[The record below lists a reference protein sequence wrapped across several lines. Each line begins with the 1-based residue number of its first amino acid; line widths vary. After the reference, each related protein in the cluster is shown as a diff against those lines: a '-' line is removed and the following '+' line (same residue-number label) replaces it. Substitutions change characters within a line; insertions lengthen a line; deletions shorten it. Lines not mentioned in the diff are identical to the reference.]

1 MDRKEKIYKYITS
14 PEYVPLKFNEMAVV
28 LDVPESDMIEF
39 SKILDSLVYEGKI
52 YKTKRGRYCVADV
65 KNRMISGT
73 LMCNQN
79 GFGFVRCDE
88 EGEKDIFVPFEKMG
102 KAYDRDRVFVRIDE
116 EGTENTHRVGHI
128 SQIIERGNTNIVGVL
143 CEKRKGVFRLK
154 ADRREFFSSVRIKEN
169 DLNGAELGDRVI
181 AKITKYDENNKPYG
195 KVTSLLGAAESIEGC
210 INGIIA
216 DNELPLSFPQSV
228 IELADS
234 LPQSVSEKEMKD
246 REDLRNKIIF
256 TIDGDDSR
264 DFDDAVSLE
273 FTSEGNRVLGVHIAD
288 VTHYVKQGT
297 KLDKEALKRGTSVY
311 FPDRVIPMLPKSLS
325 NGICSLNPDVDRL
338 ALSVFIEFDKMA
350 NVLSGRIS
358 KTVIHSCARM
368 TYNNVNKIFDGDK
381 ELREEYK
388 EIVPTLEAMDELALQ
403 LSEKRD
409 ERGSIDF
416 DFPEAYVVCD
426 GESNPVDV
434 QLRQRG
440 KSHKLIE
447 AFMLAANEY
456 VAETAFWSELPF
468 VYRVHEAPGSEKLTA
483 FNEFIK
489 NFGYS
494 LKGKLD
500 SESIHPKD
508 LQTIMEKVKGQP
520 EEQMISKIMLR
531 SLMKAGYR
539 DTNDGHFGLAAKYYC
554 HFTSPI
560 RRYPDLMIHR
570 ILKEF
575 VSGKLSEARYN
586 FYMPV
591 VKEAAAI
598 SSEREITAEKAERE
612 VVEMLKAAYMKA
624 YEGETFEGV
633 VSSVTNFGIFVML
646 DNTCEGLV
654 RYESIADDYF
664 EYDDTKHIATGIRSG
679 KIYSIGDN
687 VTITV
692 AAADPVRRR
701 IDFVFEG
708 DNPYTALRQIQRR
721 ERKIEKIKTKPK
733 SNFNAT
739 RKFVK
744 RKQKR
749 NRR

>member
-1 MDRKEKIYKYITS
+1 MDRKEKIYRYITS
-14 PEYVPLKFNEMAVV
+14 AEYVPLKFNEMAVV

-73 LMCNQN
+73 LMCNPN

-88 EGEKDIFVPFEKMG
+88 EGEEDIFVPFEKLG

-116 EGTENTHRVGHI
+116 DGGENSRRVGHVA
-128 SQIIERGNTNIVGVL
+128 QIIERGNKNIVGVIG
-143 CEKRKGVFRLK
+143 EKRKGIYRLK
-154 ADRREFFSSVRIKEN
+154 SDRREFFSSVRIKDN
-169 DLNGAELGDRVI
+169 DLNGASVGDRVI
-181 AKITKYDENNKPYG
+181 AEITKYDENNKPYG
-195 KVTSLLGAAESIEGC
+195 IVTSLLGAAESIEGC

-216 DNELPLSFPQSV
+216 DNELPLGFPHSV

-246 REDLRNKIIF
+246 REDLRDRIIF

-273 FTSEGNRVLGVHIAD
+273 SLGNGNRLLGVHIAD
-288 VTHYVKQGT
+288 VTHYVKQGS

-338 ALSVFIEFDKMA
+338 ALSVFIEFDKHGEVM
-350 NVLSGRIS
+350 SGRIA

-368 TYNNVNKIFDGDK
+368 TYNNVNKIFDGDE
-381 ELREEYK
+381 ELRNEY
-388 EIVPTLEAMDELALQ
+388 ETIVPVLEQMNELAIQ
-403 LSEKRD
+403 LMNKRD

-426 GESNPVDV
+426 SESNPIDV
-434 QLRQRG
+434 KLSERG
-440 KSHKLIE
+440 QSHKLIE

-468 VYRVHEAPGSEKLTA
+468 VYRVHEAPDSDKLTS

-508 LQTIMEKVKGQP
+508 LQTIMKKIKGLP

-539 DTNDGHFGLAAKYYC
+539 DTNDGHFGLAARYYC

-575 VSGKLSEARYN
+575 ISGKLSEDRHN
-586 FYMPV
+586 FYVPV
-591 VKEAAAI
+591 VKEAAAL
-598 SSEREITAEKAERE
+598 SSDREIAAEKAERE
-612 VVEMLKAAYMKA
+612 VVEMLKAAYMKS
-624 YEGETFEGV
+624 YVGEVFDGV

-654 RYESIADDYF
+654 RYESISGDYF
-664 EYDDTKHIATGIRSG
+664 EYDDVRHIATGVHSG
-679 KIYSIGDN
+679 KTYSIGDS

-692 AAADPVRRR
+692 ASADPISRR

-708 DNPYTALRQIQRR
+708 DNLYTALRQLQRR
-721 ERKIEKIKTKPK
+721 ERKTERIKTK